1 MKHEDESTSEARRR
15 FLKMSGL
22 AGLLPLMGMPT
33 FSACAAV
40 QRPASSLP
48 SSPSPGKL
56 VLWYG
61 APAREPDV
69 LREGLPIGNGRIGA
83 LVGGDPGHDF
93 LYITDGSM
101 WLGGRN
107 AVLDG
112 DGQFGYATSDF
123 GSLVMLCRLYLR
135 IDGHDMARVQDF
147 RRELDMA
154 QGVVRMS
161 YRKDGVRYRR
171 EIYAS
176 HPDDVIVM
184 RLTQDGGGRHD
195 GVLDLQGSHDEVTR
209 HDDAST
215 RLFDGRFDNGLCYA
229 GAVRVQ
235 STGGTVRAEAD
246 GVHFEGCESLTIVF
260 CGGTNYTPDP
270 KRGYLDTAI
279 DPATRAKEKI
289 EAALRLSPDVL
300 SHTHRADHARLFD
313 TMHVDLGTSTAAQ
326 RAMDSWSRLQ
336 ARARKPKLPD
346 PELEASYL
354 QFGRYLTIAGSRDR
368 LPTGLQGL
376 WLSDNAPP
384 WMGDYHTDIN
394 IQMNY
399 WLPDRAGLSPCFD
412 ALTDYC
418 LSQVDS
424 WTRITH
430 ELFNDPRNRYRNS
443 SGKVAGWTVAFSTNI
458 YGGNGWWWHPA
469 SNAWLCNSLWQHYEY
484 TQDRRH
490 LARIHSLLKGAC
502 EFWEARL
509 LPTTIVDPVT
519 GQRRDVWIDDADWSP
534 EQGPENAKGITYA
547 QELAW
552 DLFGHFQQSSD
563 LLGIDADAAARF
575 TALREKLYLPRVS
588 DTTGWLEEWMSPDNL
603 GDVTHRHLSPLIG
616 FFPGDRIRTEDA
628 SPELLQGVTRLLTAR
643 GMTGYGWGCA
653 WRAICWARLKN
664 ADNAYQLLLTNLLP
678 TKNHSNGTTANF
690 FDFYQ
695 LDANADAFQIDA
707 NFGTP
712 TAMLEMLM
720 YSRPGRIELLP
731 ALPTAWRNGS
741 ISGLGARGG
750 FQVDMTWREGKVTA
764 LTIRS
769 VNGGKTTVESNGRS
783 FAVSLRPGESRALA

>member
-1 MKHEDESTSEARRR
+1 MQHEDESTSAARRR

-22 AGLLPLMGMPT
+22 AGLLPLLGMPA
-33 FSACAAV
+33 FGACAAV
-40 QRPASSLP
+40 PRPAGSSASSTGP
-48 SSPSPGKL
+48 SKL
-56 VLWYG
+56 TLWYG
-61 APAREPDV
+61 APAHEADV

-83 LVGGDPGHDF
+83 LVGGDPGRDF

-107 AVLDG
+107 ATLDG
-112 DGQFGYATSDF
+112 DGQFGYTTNDF

-135 IDGHDMARVQDF
+135 VDGHDMADVQDF

-161 YRKDGVRYRR
+161 YRKGGVQYRR
-171 EIYAS
+171 EVYAS
-176 HPDDVIVM
+176 HPDDVIVL
-184 RLTQDGGGRHD
+184 RLTQDGGGAFS
-195 GVLDLQGSHDEVTR
+195 GVLDLQGAHDEVVR
-209 HDDAST
+209 SVEQA
-215 RLFDGRFDNGLCYA
+215 RQCEGAFDNGLKYA
-229 GAVRVQ
+229 AAARIQ
-235 STGGTVRAEAD
+235 ATGGSLRSEAE
-246 GVHFEGCESLTIVF
+246 GIHFEGCEALTVVF
-260 CGGTNYTPDP
+260 CGGTNYVPDP
-270 KRGYLDTAI
+270 RQNYLDTTVH
-279 DPATRAKEKI
+279 PLVRAHEKI
-289 EAALRLSPDVL
+289 EAALRLRPEVL
-300 SHTHRADHARLFD
+300 SHTHVADHARLFD
-313 TMHVDLGTSTAAQ
+313 TMRVDLGTSTLAQ
-326 RAMDSWSRLQ
+326 RSLDTWARLQ
-336 ARARKPKLPD
+336 ARAKRGAAPD

-399 WLPDRAGLSPCFD
+399 WLPDRAGLASCFD
-412 ALTDYC
+412 ALTEYC
-418 LSQVDS
+418 LSQVES
-424 WTRITH
+424 WAKVTR

-490 LARIHSLLKGAC
+490 LARIHPLLKGAC

-509 LPTTIVDPVT
+509 IPTTVTDALT
-519 GQRRDVWIDDADWSP
+519 GQPKEVLIDDADWSP

-552 DLFGHFQQSSD
+552 DLFGHFQQSSQ

-575 TALREKLYLPRVS
+575 TALRQKLYLPHIS
-588 DTTGWLEEWMSPDNL
+588 EKSGWLEEWMSPDNL
-603 GDVTHRHLSPLIG
+603 GDVIHRHLFPLIG
-616 FFPGDRIRTEDA
+616 FFPGDRIRVED
-628 SPELLQGVTRLLTAR
+628 SPPELIQAVTRLLTAR

-678 TKNHSNGTTANF
+678 AMNHSNGTTANF

-712 TAMLEMLM
+712 TAMLEMLL

-731 ALPTAWRNGS
+731 ALPTAWRDGS
-741 ISGLGARGG
+741 ITGLGARGG
-750 FQVDMTWREGKVTA
+750 FQVDMTWRDRKVTA
-764 LTIRS
+764 LTLRS
-769 VNGGKTTVESNGRS
+769 AVGGKTVVVSNGRS
-783 FAVSLRPGESRALA
+783 LPVSLRPGESRTLA